1 MTAESWFRDHAAL
14 EGLAARSVRSGATAV
29 GARVAQLVVQLG
41 AAMVLARILTPADF
55 GVQAMVLPVAFLLNG
70 IGHHALQSAVM
81 QRDAL
86 EAADASGLFYAALP
100 INACLTFAMALL
112 GPALAWLYHEPR
124 VVLVTIAWA
133 AIIFAVSLSAIHEA
147 LLKRQLR
154 FATVARAQLT
164 AHALSF
170 AVAIAAAL
178 AGAGYWALLLQVAVM
193 ELVRAMSMW
202 ALVSWRPRRTAHR
215 SDSTEALRAY
225 WLGLMGARAL
235 SWIGDQSDRVMVGAL
250 GGASVAGL
258 YDSAKRWAWFPFF
271 ELFIPLTDVAVAT
284 LSRVRHDEERFRLY
298 VRRAWMPVLA
308 VTLPVAGFMF
318 AEARLVL
325 HVILGPQW
333 LGGTV
338 FVRWLCVAL
347 VGATVIRLMQ
357 WVYLATGTTMRQL
370 RWSLVTTPVL
380 LGAVV
385 FGGVRFGPGGVA
397 AMLAAATCA
406 LAVPSALNAIRGTPL
421 TLADC
426 FGVVVRP
433 LVAAAV
439 GAGVLLALESWFPV
453 VAPLLALALRL
464 PVFAAVYV
472 VGWLVLPGGRGV
484 LRELGS
490 RAGGVFAT
498 WRSAMTVFKA
508 GSDGNGMGA

>member
-1 MTAESWFRDHAAL
+1 MTAQPWFSDDAAL
-14 EGLAARSVRSGATAV
+14 DGLAARSVRSGATAV
-29 GARVAQLVVQLG
+29 GSRVAQLIVQLG

-70 IGHHALQSAVM
+70 IGHQALQSAVM
-81 QRDAL
+81 QQDKLAP
-86 EAADASGLFYAALP
+86 ADASGLFYAALP
-100 INACLTFAMALL
+100 INACLTLAMALL
-112 GPALAWLYHEPR
+112 GPALAWLYREPR
-124 VVLVTIAWA
+124 VVLVTVAWA
-133 AIIFAVSLSAIHEA
+133 AVIFAVSLSSIHEA

-154 FATVARAQLT
+154 FATVARAQLA

-193 ELVRAMSMW
+193 ELVRAASMW
-202 ALVSWRPRRTAHR
+202 LLVSWRPHRALRSERTA
-215 SDSTEALRAY
+215 ALRRY
-225 WLGLMGARAL
+225 WLGVMGARAI

-284 LSRVRHDEERFRLY
+284 LSRVRHDDERFRLY
-298 VRRAWMPVLA
+298 VRHAWTPLLA
-308 VTLPVAGFMF
+308 VTLPMAAFMF

-333 LGGTV
+333 LGGAP
-338 FVRWLCVAL
+338 FVRWLCLAI
-347 VGATVIRLMQ
+347 VGATMIRLMQ

-370 RWSLVTTPVL
+370 RWSVVTTPVIL
-380 LGAVV
+380 ATVV
-385 FGGVRFGPGGVA
+385 FGGLRFGPVGVA
-397 AMLAAATCA
+397 AALALATFV

-426 FGVVVRP
+426 FGVILRP

-439 GAGVLLALESWFPV
+439 AAAVLLALEPRLPAA
-453 VAPLLALALRL
+453 APLWALLLRV
-464 PVFAAVYV
+464 PVFGAVYV
-472 VGWLVLPGGRGV
+472 LSWLVLPGGRRTLG
-484 LRELGS
+484 ELWS
-490 RAGGVFAT
+490 RAG
-498 WRSAMTVFKA
+498 SAFRPPT
-508 GSDGNGMGA
+508 SDR